1 MFNYHLTLSTS
12 KRKQKIVNKILGQ
25 PQTNNGVINIHRF
38 NEKNVGDYYC
48 APHLY
53 FKELEGKVLDISD
66 LRSRKKNVTNNFVEE
81 VSQKAIVIGGGGLL
95 NIKHFKTQMKL
106 FEELSKRG
114 KKIVIWGA
122 GHNEIDYDNY
132 LKTKRYWIG
141 LKHIGISGTRDFSH
155 KQKDEWVPC
164 VSCLNR
170 IFDKSYN
177 IEQEVGLLFNHK
189 SIKDNNLKA
198 KYKEYPISS
207 NTSSLKEM
215 VNFIGKSE
223 TVVTN
228 SYHAMYWAILMQRKV
243 IAIPTTSKFFDF
255 KYKVPISTFK
265 DFKSELK
272 NTKKH
277 DGVLDEC
284 REINIQFSKK
294 VFEYLEI

>member
-1 MFNYHLTLSTS
+1 MFNYHLTLNTN
-12 KRKQKIVNKILGQ
+12 KRKQKIFNKVLGQ
-25 PQTNNGVINIHRF
+25 PQINDGVINIHRF

-66 LRSRKKNVTNNFVEE
+66 LRSRKKNVTNNFVDE

-132 LKTKRYWIG
+132 LKTKRYWID
-141 LKHIGISGTRDFSH
+141 LKHIGISGTRDFSN

-198 KYKEYPISS
+198 KYKGYPISS

-228 SYHAMYWAILMQRKV
+228 SYHAMYWAILMQRRV

-255 KYKVPISTFK
+255 KYKVPISTFEH
-265 DFKSELK
+265 FKSELK
-272 NTKKH
+272 NTKNY

-294 VFEYLEI
+294 VFDYLEI